1 MPTSTN
7 TPTPTNTHAVPKSH
21 GGAAATA
28 PAHAPSSSQRP
39 AGAAAPSTNGHSGDG
54 TVVEVLEAAGTL
66 AAIVSLG
73 LFAVSRREQ
82 LQRRFV
88 KHVPTVATGGTL
100 PRLMAPTQQ
109 QDMIRVD
116 ASLRSLAALV
126 DGWPIE
132 RIPQIAGVWTD
143 HGTITLM
150 LADDCGAAP
159 RPFTDDANGWLLAP
173 TATLAERPNQV
184 APLPTLVTVGGRA
197 RQHLLLDIEYL
208 RVLGIGGA
216 ATEAMNLL
224 RFLAVE
230 LCHNVWSDDVR
241 VVLAGFGNEAVPLA
255 AIDPDRVRVQPS
267 IAEAV
272 VRFRRRLARAVANW
286 DAPPGPP
293 EILLVASPTPEVCA
307 DLSALEEDLMRAP
320 GLGMAV
326 VIGATPEGFAADRY
340 QVDVTAEG
348 LLKVGFLGDAMMPA
362 ASLPRLLL
370 PEVSSLIG
378 SARRHGDTSPLDLA
392 RAASRAAARN
402 AGDETAATG
411 RPPATSR
418 TGTMAGAHR
427 RAPGTQ
433 PVQRESALVDL
444 TKARH
449 VRTA

>member
-1 MPTSTN
+1 M
-7 TPTPTNTHAVPKSH
+7 AV
-21 GGAAATA
+21 
-28 PAHAPSSSQRP
+28 
-39 AGAAAPSTNGHSGDG
+39 
-54 TVVEVLEAAGTL
+54 EMLEASGTL
-66 AAIVSLG
+66 AAVVSLS
-73 LFAVSRREQ
+73 LLAVSRREQ

-88 KHVPTVATGGTL
+88 KHVPTVATGGTM

-109 QDMIRVD
+109 QDLIRVD
-116 ASLRSLAALV
+116 AALRSLAAVV

-143 HGTITLM
+143 HGAITLM
-150 LADDCGAAP
+150 LADDCGPAP
-159 RPFTDDANGWLLAP
+159 RPFRDDANGWMLTP
-173 TATLAERPNQV
+173 TATLVAHPEQV

-216 ATEAMNLL
+216 PTEAMNLL

-241 VVLAGFGNEAVPLA
+241 VVLTGFGNEAVPLA
-255 AIDPDRVRVQPS
+255 ALDPDRVRVQPS
-267 IAEAV
+267 ISEAV
-272 VRFRRRLARAVANW
+272 VRFRRRLDRAVANW

-293 EILLVASPTPEVCA
+293 EILLVASPPPEVCDELA
-307 DLSALEEDLMRAP
+307 ALETELMRAP
-320 GLGMAV
+320 GLGLAV
-326 VIGATPEGFAADRY
+326 VIGATPEEFSADRY
-340 QVDVTAEG
+340 QVTVSADG
-348 LLKVGFLGDAMMPA
+348 LLRVGFLGEAIMPA

-370 PEVSSLIG
+370 PEVSSLIE
-378 SARRHGDTSPLDLA
+378 SARRRGDTSPLDLA
-392 RAASRAAARN
+392 RAASRVAARN
-402 AGDETAATG
+402 AGDETVATG

-427 RAPGTQ
+427 RAPGEK
-433 PVQRESALVDL
+433 PAQRDALVDL